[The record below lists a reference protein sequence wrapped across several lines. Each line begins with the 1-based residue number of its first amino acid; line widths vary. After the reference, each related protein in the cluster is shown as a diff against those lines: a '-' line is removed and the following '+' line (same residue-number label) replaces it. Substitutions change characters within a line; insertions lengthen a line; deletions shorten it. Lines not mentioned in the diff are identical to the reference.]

1 MAEKVETRISPD
13 WAETV
18 ENRGEREVEKEKERE
33 RPEKTGQGQDKDNR
47 QVGRQTDGPTA
58 TARQRGEAGE
68 ADRQAADRGRTEPD
82 KIGWTGQTFF

>member
-1 MAEKVETRISPD
+1 MTLRPEVSSPPGSVVS
-13 WAETV
+13 AMTHTHTHTH
-18 ENRGEREVEKEKERE
+18 KQRE